1 MTDSSGEDGFV
12 KQTLK
17 MLAGTLGFVLCAV
30 GILGFVVAG
39 FAIDYIDEKLEE
51 DCEGV
56 KGTLVTETDLDE
68 GKCGE
73 GSAARDLLVVIQY
86 PLLIAGIACGLI
98 GAKVF

>member
-30 GILGFVVAG
+30 GILGFLVAG
-39 FAIDYIDEKLEE
+39 FAIDYIDGELEKE
-51 DCEGV
+51 CEGT
-56 KGTLVTETDLDE
+56 KGSIVQGTGLDE
-68 GKCGE
+68 GQCDE
-73 GSAARDLLVVIQY
+73 GSSIRDLLVVIQY

-98 GAKVF
+98 GARVF